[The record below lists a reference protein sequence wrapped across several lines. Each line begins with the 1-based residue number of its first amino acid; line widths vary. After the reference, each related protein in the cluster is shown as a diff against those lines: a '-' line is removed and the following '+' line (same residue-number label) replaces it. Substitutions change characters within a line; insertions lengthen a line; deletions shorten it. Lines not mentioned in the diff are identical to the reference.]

1 MVNSFTMIRYFKVY
15 RAQFRTT
22 ITIQLQYRVA
32 LIIWLIG
39 LVLQPIIYLVVWSTV
54 ATSTG
59 GSVGGYRRSDFAAY
73 FIVLMLVNHIT
84 FSWVIYGMD
93 ARIRQGA
100 FSPLLLRPV
109 HPIHADLSEN
119 MTYKLLTLVVMV
131 PATVALTLVFRPT
144 LHPAPWAVAVFVP
157 ALALAFALRF
167 LLEWTI
173 SMVAFWVSR
182 MNAIDQMYYV
192 AVLFLSGQVAPLTLF
207 PLPIRLLAAVLPFRW
222 MVAFPVELLLG
233 RVTPV
238 AAVQGF
244 AIQVAW
250 IAAILG
256 VFVVTWRRGVAR
268 YSAVGT

>member
-1 MVNSFTMIRYFKVY
+1 MRYARVY

-54 ATSTG
+54 AASSG
-59 GSVGGYRRSDFAAY
+59 GQVGGYRRSDFAAY
-73 FIVLMLVNHIT
+73 FIVLMIVNHLT

-109 HPIHADLSEN
+109 HPIHADISEN
-119 MTYKLLTLVVMV
+119 LTYKLLTLVVMI
-131 PATVALTLVFRPT
+131 PATVVLVLVFKPT
-144 LHPAPWAVAVFVP
+144 LHPTPWAVAAFVP
-157 ALALAFALRF
+157 ALLLAFVLRF
-167 LLEWTI
+167 LLEWTV

-182 MNAIDQMYYV
+182 MTAIDQMYYV
-192 AVLFLSGQVAPLTLF
+192 AILFLSGQVAPLSLF
-207 PLPIRLLAAVLPFRW
+207 PFPVRIVASALPFRW
-222 MVAFPVELLLG
+222 MVSFPVELLLG
-233 RVTPV
+233 RLSL
-238 AAVQGF
+238 AATLQGF
-244 AIQVAW
+244 AIQAGW
-250 IAAILG
+250 IAVISGGFTVL
-256 VFVVTWRRGVAR
+256 WRRGVAR